1 MNSDFFM
8 QKAIELSIKNIHN
21 NGGPFGCVIV
31 KNNKIISEGVNG
43 VTQNNDPTAHAEIV
57 AIRNA
62 CKKLNTFD
70 LSGCELYTSCEP
82 CPMCLSAI
90 YWSHIDLVYYG
101 NSRENAAEIQFDDK
115 FIYDEMKKDI
125 NERKIPLKQILKD
138 EAIKAFDLWAET
150 ENKRT
155 NSAKRI
161 YWNRFWILFMPDLP
175 KHGSKIFRSWT
186 KISAMCCL
194 ILSLIHI

>member
-8 QKAIELSIKNIHN
+8 QKAIELSIKNINN

-150 ENKRT
+150 ENK
-155 NSAKRI
+155 
-161 YWNRFWILFMPDLP
+161 
-175 KHGSKIFRSWT
+175 T
-186 KISAMCCL
+186 KY
-194 ILSLIHI
+194 

>member
-8 QKAIELSIKNIHN
+8 QKAIELSIKNINN

-101 NSRENAAEIQFDDK
+101 NSRENAAAIQFDDK

-150 ENKRT
+150 ENK
-155 NSAKRI
+155 
-161 YWNRFWILFMPDLP
+161 
-175 KHGSKIFRSWT
+175 T
-186 KISAMCCL
+186 KY
-194 ILSLIHI
+194 

>member
-31 KNNKIISEGVNG
+31 KNNKIISEGANG

-90 YWSHIDLVYYG
+90 YWSHIDIVYYG
-101 NSRENAAEIQFDDK
+101 NSRENAAEIEFDDK
-115 FIYDEMKKDI
+115 FIYDEIKKEI

-138 EAIKAFDLWAET
+138 EAIKAFNLWSQT
-150 ENKRT
+150 ENK
-155 NSAKRI
+155 
-161 YWNRFWILFMPDLP
+161 
-175 KHGSKIFRSWT
+175 T
-186 KISAMCCL
+186 KY
-194 ILSLIHI
+194 

>member
-31 KNNKIISEGVNG
+31 KNNKIVSEGVNG

-101 NSRENAAEIQFDDK
+101 NSRENAAAIQFDDK

-150 ENKRT
+150 ENK
-155 NSAKRI
+155 
-161 YWNRFWILFMPDLP
+161 
-175 KHGSKIFRSWT
+175 T
-186 KISAMCCL
+186 KY
-194 ILSLIHI
+194 

>member
-1 MNSDFFM
+1 MNSNFFM

-31 KNNKIISEGVNG
+31 KNNIIISEGVNG

-101 NSRENAAEIQFDDK
+101 NSRENAAAIQFDDK

-150 ENKRT
+150 ENK
-155 NSAKRI
+155 
-161 YWNRFWILFMPDLP
+161 
-175 KHGSKIFRSWT
+175 T
-186 KISAMCCL
+186 KY
-194 ILSLIHI
+194 

>member
-90 YWSHIDLVYYG
+90 YWSHIDFVYYG
-101 NSRENAAEIQFDDK
+101 NSRENAADIQFDDK

-125 NERKIPLKQILKD
+125 KKLKRQVNE
-138 EAIKAFDLWAET
+138 F
-150 ENKRT
+150 
-155 NSAKRI
+155 
-161 YWNRFWILFMPDLP
+161 
-175 KHGSKIFRSWT
+175 
-186 KISAMCCL
+186 
-194 ILSLIHI
+194 

>member
-125 NERKIPLKQILKD
+125 NERKIPLKQILRD
-138 EAIKAFDLWAET
+138 EAIKAFNLWAET
-150 ENKRT
+150 EDK
-155 NSAKRI
+155 
-161 YWNRFWILFMPDLP
+161 
-175 KHGSKIFRSWT
+175 T
-186 KISAMCCL
+186 KY
-194 ILSLIHI
+194 

>member
-31 KNNKIISEGVNG
+31 KNNKIISQGVNG

-138 EAIKAFDLWAET
+138 EAIKAFDLWTLT
-150 ENKRT
+150 ENK
-155 NSAKRI
+155 
-161 YWNRFWILFMPDLP
+161 
-175 KHGSKIFRSWT
+175 T
-186 KISAMCCL
+186 KY
-194 ILSLIHI
+194 

>member
-70 LSGCELYTSCEP
+70 LSGCELFTSCEP

-138 EAIKAFDLWAET
+138 EAIKAFNLWAET
-150 ENKRT
+150 ENK
-155 NSAKRI
+155 
-161 YWNRFWILFMPDLP
+161 
-175 KHGSKIFRSWT
+175 T
-186 KISAMCCL
+186 KY
-194 ILSLIHI
+194 

>member
-21 NGGPFGCVIV
+21 NGGPFGCVII

-150 ENKRT
+150 ENK
-155 NSAKRI
+155 
-161 YWNRFWILFMPDLP
+161 
-175 KHGSKIFRSWT
+175 T
-186 KISAMCCL
+186 KY
-194 ILSLIHI
+194 

>member
-43 VTQNNDPTAHAEIV
+43 VTQKNDPTAHAEIV

-138 EAIKAFDLWAET
+138 EAIKAFNLWAET
-150 ENKRT
+150 ENK
-155 NSAKRI
+155 
-161 YWNRFWILFMPDLP
+161 
-175 KHGSKIFRSWT
+175 T
-186 KISAMCCL
+186 KY
-194 ILSLIHI
+194 